1 MVFKM
6 RSNSGGKYGLDF
18 RLKKKRDC
26 FPKNNQNRTFYQ
38 TIYPPLP
45 NHTLFC

>member
-26 FPKNNQNRTFYQ
+26 FPKNNQNRTGH
-38 TIYPPLP
+38 L
-45 NHTLFC
+45 HHLLHEDLL